1 MTPWC
6 VLEVTCQTLP
16 ESSSS
21 LQDVS
26 WLGPWQIQA
35 VFDNCLDLSFLK
47 PWNIDTFQS
56 KFQAK
61 RPETCQHAVLSM
73 TILSL
78 GGLSGLL
85 QINRNHIWL
94 CHGQP
99 LVSCFGMWISLKFD
113 PSVHHHAAQ
122 LEDIVKPGGYKWQ
135 QSCHMDGWTMMD
147 LCFCQVV
154 SFATHCCYQPQGLHV
169 FHSTLVQDA
178 LSCCKRPPPDSPFV
192 NDIKFGPF
200 CLGAN
205 AFGWCIWNHAK
216 PPPQDQIPSLPI
228 HDRVETAKYHIV
240 HWFWAC

>member
-35 VFDNCLDLSFLK
+35 VFDNCLELSFLK

-85 QINRNHIWL
+85 QINRNHIWFY
-94 CHGQP
+94 HGQP
-99 LVSCFGMWISLKFD
+99 LVSCFGMGISMNFEAFCT
-113 PSVHHHAAQ
+113 SSCGST
-122 LEDIVKPGGYKWQ
+122 GGYLEAQWLQ
-135 QSCHMDGWTMMD
+135 MATRLPHGWMDRDGPVFLPSCLVCYALLLSASGSPR
-147 LCFCQVV
+147 V
-154 SFATHCCYQPQGLHV
+154 S
-169 FHSTLVQDA
+169 
-178 LSCCKRPPPDSPFV
+178 
-192 NDIKFGPF
+192 
-200 CLGAN
+200 
-205 AFGWCIWNHAK
+205 
-216 PPPQDQIPSLPI
+216 
-228 HDRVETAKYHIV
+228 
-240 HWFWAC
+240 

>member
-35 VFDNCLDLSFLK
+35 VFDDCLELSFLK

-94 CHGQP
+94 YHGQP
-99 LVSCFGMWISLKFD
+99 LVSCFGMWISINFEAFCT
-113 PSVHHHAAQ
+113 SSCGST
-122 LEDIVKPGGYKWQ
+122 GGYLEAQWLQMATKLP
-135 QSCHMDGWTMMD
+135 HGWMD

-154 SFATHCCYQPQGLHV
+154 SFVTHCCYQPQGLHV
-169 FHSTLVQDA
+169 FHSTLVQDT

-200 CLGAN
+200 RLGAN
-205 AFGWCIWNHAK
+205 AFGWCIWNHGK
-216 PPPQDQIPSLPI
+216 PAPPRSNPFSPHSWQG
-228 HDRVETAKYHIV
+228 RNG
-240 HWFWAC
+240 